1 MAIALDR
8 KLDFVEAYQ
17 ALLEHA
23 PDAILVVDPEPPVRF
38 VAANAAAERLLGYSR
53 EALAKIEPAS
63 LVLPADMA
71 IRDAMVPDLM
81 KNGAWRGAI
90 RMVDARGGAIEVD
103 ATVARVQVAGRTL
116 FQAFVRDL
124 TEQRRAEQ
132 ALQASEERYRAL
144 VHLSPH
150 PVLVHSRGKVV
161 FINPAGLQL
170 IGATRPD
177 VVVGQSVLDLIHP
190 DERKAAGE
198 RIRHME
204 ETGKA
209 VPTARRRWLRLD
221 GEAIET
227 ESVAAP
233 ITWNGN
239 RAYQVTFRDVTLQT
253 RFERR
258 QEGLLRAARRFA
270 AEPDPRAL
278 LQSLLD
284 EARDLLDGEDGLV
297 RLWDA
302 ATGELRVYLGSFPD
316 LARYPVYHRGEGLS
330 GRAFQEGQPVIVN
343 DFQTQVGKTS
353 PASEAG
359 VRRGIAAPLIHEGRA
374 LGTISV
380 LSRTRTSFTQQ
391 DAETLELLASLAAA
405 ALDSSE
411 RSRLEGVL
419 LAARTLEHELN
430 NQLALVAGYAE
441 LLGRDPA
448 LPERLKPLA
457 RDAQSGAQAASRT
470 MRQLLQAT
478 STKERGWGEGVG
490 TTLDLRDPSGG

>member
-1 MAIALDR
+1 MVVALDR
-8 KLDFVEAYQ
+8 ELDFAEAYQ

-38 VAANAAAERLLGYSR
+38 VAANGAAERLLGYSR
-53 EALAKIEPAS
+53 GALAKIEPAS
-63 LVLPADMA
+63 LILPADMA
-71 IRDAMVPDLM
+71 IRDAMLPEIRE
-81 KNGAWRGAI
+81 NGAWRGAI
-90 RMVDARGGAIEVD
+90 RLHNAHGGTIEVD
-103 ATVARVQVAGRTL
+103 ATVARVHVAGRTL
-116 FQAFVRDL
+116 FQAFLRDL
-124 TEQRRAEQ
+124 AEQRRAER

-150 PVLVHSRGKVV
+150 PVLVHRLGKVV
-161 FINPAGLQL
+161 FINPVGLHQ
-170 IGATRPD
+170 IGATCPED
-177 VVVGQSVLDLIHP
+177 LVGRNVLDLIHP
-190 DERKAAGE
+190 DDRDDAAERM
-198 RIRHME
+198 RHME
-204 ETGKA
+204 RTGKA
-209 VPTARRRWLRLD
+209 VSSVRRRWLRLD
-221 GEAIET
+221 GESIET

-233 ITWNGN
+233 ITWNGK

-278 LQSLLD
+278 LESLLD
-284 EARDLLDGEDGLV
+284 EAREVLEGEDGVV

-302 ATGELRVYLGSFPD
+302 EAGVLRIYLGSFPD
-316 LARYPVYHRGEGLS
+316 MERYPVYHSGEGMS
-330 GRAFQEGQPVIVN
+330 GRAFQEGRPVIVN
-343 DFQTQVGKTS
+343 DFQVQVGSTS
-353 PASEAG
+353 PASDSG
-359 VRRGIAAPLIHEGRA
+359 VRRGLAAPLIHEGRS

-380 LSRTRTSFTQQ
+380 LSRTRTAFIRE

-405 ALDSSE
+405 TLNSSE

-448 LPERLKPLA
+448 LPEHLKPLA

-490 TTLDLRDPSGG
+490 TTLDLRDPSAA